1 VLSHCLTLPPPKERV
16 LFKCYKKTIPHSIKE
31 RGIQGKDYFNTIK
44 GLKGFSGFDWDFDFL
59 SYI

>member
-1 VLSHCLTLPPPKERV
+1 MISQME
-16 LFKCYKKTIPHSIKE
+16 E
-31 RGIQGKDYFNTIK
+31 YFNTIK

>member
-1 VLSHCLTLPPPKERV
+1 MASPRPPKKV

-44 GLKGFSGFDWDFDFL
+44 GFFRIQQNYFV
-59 SYI
+59 